1 MDDFEGGQ
9 GDYFLLAMGVLLSIL
24 LFEIYMRDAVLGSAV
39 QRGKLQR
46 YAKWSR
52 K

>member
-24 LFEIYMRDAVLGSAV
+24 LFSNLHA
-39 QRGKLQR
+39 
-46 YAKWSR
+46 
-52 K
+52 